1 MSHSEQTEY
10 THCHGGHIHHHHCN
24 PEIKKK
30 QLARIS
36 KAIGHLEHV
45 KTMIEMDENPND
57 VLMQLIAVRS
67 AINGLGKNIIVENM
81 DHCIAHALENG
92 DISAVESFK
101 DSVKKFV

>member
-1 MSHSEQTEY
+1 MEKDEFIHS
-10 THCHGGHIHHHHCN
+10 HGGHSHHHHRD

-45 KTMIEMDENPND
+45 KAMIENDENSND
-57 VLMQLIAVRS
+57 VLMQLVAVRS
-67 AINGLGKNIIVENM
+67 AINGLGKNIIINNM

-101 DSVKKFV
+101 ESVKKFM